1 MGLWYGSEII
11 MHHESE
17 AYETTYDSC
26 VVVHLADVNE
36 VSFALF
42 IPLYQSISTP
52 SRPANTFFFGFL
64 AYHRSFKQLLNSKS
78 APTLNQ
84 ICFRAQVV

>member
-11 MHHESE
+11 THHETE
-17 AYETTYDSC
+17 AYETVYDSC

-52 SRPANTFFFGFL
+52 SRPANTFRGVFGISSIVQATFEL
-64 AYHRSFKQLLNSKS
+64 
-78 APTLNQ
+78 
-84 ICFRAQVV
+84 